1 MFNNLRSF
9 GTGKEIW
16 DYFRCIYSQNNS
28 AQKFQVEMGIA
39 NYKQGNLSIEQL
51 YARFLNLL
59 SEYTGII
66 YSKIPK
72 ESLEALYLVHAES
85 QRNQFLMKLWPEFEA
100 VRASLINRSPI
111 PTLDEC
117 LGELLWEE
125 QWLATQ
131 HELTQDTVTEMNV
144 AYMAQER
151 GRHRGVSVQ
160 CFNCKELGHIAR
172 NCSKKFYN
180 YCKKEGHVIKE
191 CHLQPQNQQG
201 FTVQS
206 KLGAASTAAA
216 AVSSPLAL
224 ESSSSVSSSSS
235 TLTPEMVQ

>member
-1 MFNNLRSF
+1 
-9 GTGKEIW
+9 
-16 DYFRCIYSQNNS
+16 
-28 AQKFQVEMGIA
+28 MGIA

-72 ESLEALYLVHAES
+72 ESLEAPYLVHAES

-125 QWLATQ
+125 Q
-131 HELTQDTVTEMNV
+131 
-144 AYMAQER
+144 
-151 GRHRGVSVQ
+151 
-160 CFNCKELGHIAR
+160 
-172 NCSKKFYN
+172 
-180 YCKKEGHVIKE
+180 
-191 CHLQPQNQQG
+191 
-201 FTVQS
+201 
-206 KLGAASTAAA
+206 
-216 AVSSPLAL
+216 
-224 ESSSSVSSSSS
+224 
-235 TLTPEMVQ
+235 